1 MVWLLKFVAMTRK
14 IIGKMIVDM
23 TNHAQGLARLSLN
36 QVRSPVK
43 EGFGIP
49 SLELVMEFLD

>member
-14 IIGKMIVDM
+14 LIGKVIVDM

-43 EGFGIP
+43 EGFSTKNC
-49 SLELVMEFLD
+49 SL